1 MARPESGGLGL
12 RVDADNVVSK
22 IISGGAA
29 AVDGRLRLGDRILAV
44 NGQSLKGKKL
54 VDVMA
59 SLQPSAKRL
68 TFRLMPRTVAPAPRS
83 ARRRRRAA
91 AARAAAAGAAARR
104 RRHDGGCRAA

>member
-1 MARPESGGLGL
+1 MRPLVAVMARPESGGLGL

-59 SLQPSAKRL
+59 SLQPGAKRGSPPASC
-68 TFRLMPRTVAPAPRS
+68 RAPSRPRRARS
-83 ARRRRRAA
+83 DGAA
-91 AARAAAAGAAARR
+91 AARAAAAGAAA
-104 RRHDGGCRAA
+104 AAA